1 MAESV
6 SPMTGKTCLVTGAT
20 SGIGRATAL
29 KLARAGARVVIV
41 GRSAERCGAVV
52 ESIRRE
58 TGGAEVEYIAADL
71 GSQAEVR
78 RLAAEFVGRHS
89 RLDVLINNA
98 GALFALRRESK
109 DGIELTLA
117 LNHLA
122 PFLLTNLLLETL
134 QKSAPSRIVNVSS
147 DAHQDVKAF
156 DFDDPLAR
164 HRRPQYGQSELMSL
178 GMCLTMP
185 WAHPA
190 VVQYAQTKLANLLFT
205 YELARRL
212 DGTGVTANAV
222 HPGFVSSNFG
232 AGNGSL
238 GFFMRLW
245 SRVFG
250 ISAAAGA
257 KSVLEL
263 ACSPGVR
270 ANGQYYS
277 HGKVVSSSPASN
289 DQAAAE
295 RLWTLSEELT
305 SIRGELRPE

>member
-1 MAESV
+1 
-6 SPMTGKTCLVTGAT
+6 MTGKTCLVTGAT

-29 KLARAGARVVIV
+29 ELARAGARVVIV
-41 GRSAERCGAVV
+41 GRSAERCSAAI

-58 TGGAEVEYIAADL
+58 TGRSDEEFIAADL

-78 RLAAEFVGRHS
+78 RVAAEFLERHS

-98 GALFALRRESK
+98 GALFALRRESI

-134 QKSAPSRIVNVSS
+134 RKSAPSRIVNVSS

-156 DFDDPLAR
+156 DFDDPQAR
-164 HRRPQYGQSELMSL
+164 HRRPNYGQSELSSL
-178 GMCLTMP
+178 GLSLTMP

-212 DGTGVTANAV
+212 DGTGVTVNAV
-222 HPGFVSSNFG
+222 HPGFVSSNFA

-245 SRVFG
+245 SRIFG
-250 ISAAAGA
+250 ISAEEGA
-257 KSVLEL
+257 KAVLHV
-263 ACSPGVR
+263 ASSPDVR
-270 ANGQYYS
+270 AGGQYFS
-277 HGKVVSSSPASN
+277 KCKAAPSSPASN
-289 DQAAAE
+289 DRAAAE
-295 RLWTLSEELT
+295 RLWKLSEDLT
-305 SIRGELRPE
+305 SMGGKLRPE